1 MTYWHAIILAIIEGL
16 TEFLPVSS
24 TGHMIITSAL
34 LGIPPT
40 DFTKLYLVVVQ
51 LGAILSVL
59 AVYWRRFFQ
68 SVDFYLKLLVA
79 FLPIVVVGALL
90 KKHIDALLGSVST
103 VAVMLVLGGIVLLF
117 IDKWFPPREAE
128 VGAPGEAANPN
139 PSFRQAFVIGVF
151 QCLAVVPG
159 TSRSAA
165 TIVGGLSQRLSRRA
179 AAEFAFFLA
188 MPTMLAASV
197 KDLYD
202 YYKEA
207 KTHGAT
213 LGHLFSAEQLKQLAV
228 GNVVAFVVALLA
240 IRLFVGFV
248 AKNGFRAFGIYRIIA
263 GGILLIM
270 LALKLNLQL
279 V

>member
-1 MTYWHAIILAIIEGL
+1 MTYWHALLLAIVEGI

-24 TGHMIITSAL
+24 TGHMIIASAL

-40 DFTKLYLVVVQ
+40 PFFKLYLVLIQ

-59 AVYWRRFFQ
+59 VVYWKRFFQ
-68 SVDFYLKLLVA
+68 NIDFYLKLLVA
-79 FLPIVVVGALL
+79 FLPIVLVGLL
-90 KKHIDALLGSVST
+90 FKKHIDALLESVTT
-103 VAVMLVLGGIVLLF
+103 VAVMLVVGGIILLF
-117 IDKWFPPREAE
+117 VDRWFPQEDSQAGGHP
-128 VGAPGEAANPN
+128 VTN
-139 PSFRQAFVIGVF
+139 PSFKEALIIGLF

-165 TIVGGLSQRLSRRA
+165 TIVGGITQKLTRRA

-188 MPTMLAASV
+188 MPTMAAAAV
-197 KDLYD
+197 KDIYD

-207 KTHGAT
+207 KAAGIDVS
-213 LGHLFSAEQLKQLAV
+213 HLFTGAEIKMLVL

-248 AKNGFRAFGIYRIIA
+248 AKYGFRAFGIYRIIA

-270 LALKLNLQL
+270 LALKLPLNVL
-279 V
+279 

>member
-1 MTYWHAIILAIIEGL
+1 MTYWHALLLAIVEGI

-24 TGHMIITSAL
+24 TGHMIIASAL

-40 DFTKLYLVVVQ
+40 PFFKLYLVLIQ

-59 AVYWRRFFQ
+59 VVYWKRFFHNI
-68 SVDFYLKLLVA
+68 DFYLKLLVA
-79 FLPIVVVGALL
+79 FLPIVLVGLL
-90 KKHIDALLGSVST
+90 FKKHIDALLESVTT
-103 VAVMLVLGGIVLLF
+103 VAVMLVVGGVVLLF
-117 IDKWFPPREAE
+117 VDRWFPQEDPQEGGHP
-128 VGAPGEAANPN
+128 VTN
-139 PSFRQAFVIGVF
+139 PSFKEALIIGLF

-165 TIVGGLSQRLSRRA
+165 TIVGGLTQKLTRRA

-188 MPTMLAASV
+188 IPTMAAAAL
-197 KDLYD
+197 KDVYD

-207 KTHGAT
+207 KAAGIDVA
-213 LGHLFSAEQLKQLAV
+213 HLFSAAEMKMLVL

-248 AKNGFRAFGIYRIIA
+248 AKYGFRAFGIYRIIA

-270 LALKLNLQL
+270 LALKLPLNVL
-279 V
+279 

>member
-1 MTYWHAIILAIIEGL
+1 MTYWHALLLAIVEGI

-24 TGHMIITSAL
+24 TGHMIIASAL

-40 DFTKLYLVVVQ
+40 PFFKLYLVVIQ
-51 LGAILSVL
+51 LGAILSVFV
-59 AVYWRRFFQ
+59 VYYKRFFQ
-68 SVDFYLKLLVA
+68 SIDFYLKLLVA
-79 FLPIVVVGALL
+79 FLPIVLVGLL
-90 KKHIDALLGSVST
+90 FKKHIDALLESVTT
-103 VAVMLVLGGIVLLF
+103 VAVMLVIGGAVLLF
-117 IDKWFPPREAE
+117 IDRWFPQEDPQEGGHP
-128 VGAPGEAANPN
+128 VTN
-139 PSFRQAFVIGVF
+139 PSFKEALIIGLF

-165 TIVGGLSQRLSRRA
+165 TIIGGLTQKLTRRA

-188 MPTMLAASV
+188 MPTMAAAAV
-197 KDLYD
+197 KDIYD
-202 YYKEA
+202 YYKDA
-207 KTHGAT
+207 KAQGVDVA
-213 LGHLFSAEQLKQLAV
+213 HLFSGTELKMLAL

-248 AKNGFRAFGIYRIIA
+248 ARYGFRAFGIYRIIA

-270 LALKLNLQL
+270 LALKLPLNL

>member
-1 MTYWHAIILAIIEGL
+1 MTYWHALLLAIVEGI

-24 TGHMIITSAL
+24 TGHMIIASAL

-40 DFTKLYLVVVQ
+40 PFFKLYLVLIQ

-59 AVYWRRFFQ
+59 VVYWKRFFQ
-68 SVDFYLKLLVA
+68 NIDFYLKLLVA
-79 FLPIVVVGALL
+79 FLPIVLVGLL
-90 KKHIDALLGSVST
+90 FKKHIDALLESVTT
-103 VAVMLVLGGIVLLF
+103 VAVMLVAGGVVLLF
-117 IDKWFPPREAE
+117 VDRWFPQEDPNAGGHP
-128 VGAPGEAANPN
+128 VTN
-139 PSFRQAFVIGVF
+139 PSFKDALMIGLF

-165 TIVGGLSQRLSRRA
+165 TIVGGLTQKLTRRA

-188 MPTMLAASV
+188 IPTMAAAAV
-197 KDLYD
+197 KDIYD

-207 KTHGAT
+207 KAAGIDVA
-213 LGHLFSAEQLKQLAV
+213 HLFSGAEIKMLVL

-248 AKNGFRAFGIYRIIA
+248 AKYGFRAFGIYRIIA
-263 GGILLIM
+263 GGILLLM
-270 LALKLNLQL
+270 LALKLPLNVL
-279 V
+279 

>member
-1 MTYWHAIILAIIEGL
+1 MTYWHALLLAIVEGI

-24 TGHMIITSAL
+24 TGHMIIASAL

-40 DFTKLYLVVVQ
+40 PFFKLYLVLIQ

-59 AVYWRRFFQ
+59 VVYWKRFFQ
-68 SVDFYLKLLVA
+68 NIDFYLKLLVA
-79 FLPIVVVGALL
+79 FLPIVVVGLL
-90 KKHIDALLGSVST
+90 FKKHIDALLESVTT
-103 VAVMLVLGGIVLLF
+103 VAVMLVVGGVVLLF
-117 IDKWFPPREAE
+117 VDRWFPQEDPKEGGHP
-128 VGAPGEAANPN
+128 VTN
-139 PSFRQAFVIGVF
+139 PSFKEALIIGLF

-165 TIVGGLSQRLSRRA
+165 TIVGGLTQKLTRKA

-188 MPTMLAASV
+188 MPTMAAAAV
-197 KDLYD
+197 KDIYD

-207 KTHGAT
+207 KAAGTDVA
-213 LGHLFSAEQLKQLAV
+213 HLFSAAEVKMLVL

-248 AKNGFRAFGIYRIIA
+248 AKYGFRAFGIYRIIA

-270 LALKLNLQL
+270 LALKLPLNVL
-279 V
+279 

>member
-1 MTYWHAIILAIIEGL
+1 MTYWHALLLAIVEGI

-24 TGHMIITSAL
+24 TGHMIIASAL

-40 DFTKLYLVVVQ
+40 PFFKLYLVLIQ

-59 AVYWRRFFQ
+59 VVYWKRFFHNI
-68 SVDFYLKLLVA
+68 DFYLKLLVA
-79 FLPIVVVGALL
+79 FLPIVLVGLL
-90 KKHIDALLGSVST
+90 FKKHIDALLESVTT
-103 VAVMLVLGGIVLLF
+103 VAVMLVVGGVVLLF
-117 IDKWFPPREAE
+117 VDRWFPQEDPQEGGHP
-128 VGAPGEAANPN
+128 VTN
-139 PSFRQAFVIGVF
+139 PSFKEALIIGLF

-165 TIVGGLSQRLSRRA
+165 TIVGGLTQKLTRRA

-188 MPTMLAASV
+188 IPTMAAAAL
-197 KDLYD
+197 KDVYD

-207 KTHGAT
+207 KAAGIDVA
-213 LGHLFSAEQLKQLAV
+213 HLFSAAEMKMLVL

-248 AKNGFRAFGIYRIIA
+248 AKYGFRAFGIYRIIA
-263 GGILLIM
+263 GGILLLM
-270 LALKLNLQL
+270 LALKIPLTL

>member
-24 TGHMIITSAL
+24 TGHMIVASAL
-34 LGIPPT
+34 LGIPIN

-68 SVDFYLKLLVA
+68 SFDFYLKLLVA
-79 FLPIVVVGALL
+79 FLPIVLVGLLL
-90 KKHIDALLGSVST
+90 KKHIDKLLESVGV
-103 VAVMLVLGGIVLLF
+103 VAFMLVLGGMALLF
-117 IDKWFPPREAE
+117 IDRWFPQRRPEA
-128 VGAPGEAANPN
+128 GESAVTN

-165 TIVGGLSQRLSRRA
+165 TIVGGLSQRLTRQA

-202 YYKEA
+202 YYKDA
-207 KTHGAT
+207 KARGVS
-213 LGHLFSAEQLKQLAV
+213 LGSLFSAEQLQQLAL

-248 AKNGFRAFGIYRIIA
+248 AKNGFRAFGIYRIIV
-263 GGILLIM
+263 GGLLLLM

>member
-1 MTYWHAIILAIIEGL
+1 MTYWHALLLAIVEGI

-24 TGHMIITSAL
+24 TGHMIIASAL

-40 DFTKLYLVVVQ
+40 PFFKLYLVLIQ

-59 AVYWRRFFQ
+59 VVYWKRFFQ
-68 SVDFYLKLLVA
+68 NIDFYLKLLVA
-79 FLPIVVVGALL
+79 FLPIVMVGLL
-90 KKHIDALLGSVST
+90 FKKHIDALLESVTT
-103 VAVMLVLGGIVLLF
+103 VAVMLVVGGVVLLF
-117 IDKWFPPREAE
+117 VDRWFPQEDPKEGGHP
-128 VGAPGEAANPN
+128 VTN
-139 PSFRQAFVIGVF
+139 PSFKEALIIGLF

-165 TIVGGLSQRLSRRA
+165 TIVGGLTQKLTRRA
-179 AAEFAFFLA
+179 AVEFAFLLA
-188 MPTMLAASV
+188 IPTMAAAAV
-197 KDLYD
+197 KDIYD

-207 KTHGAT
+207 KAT
-213 LGHLFSAEQLKQLAV
+213 GVDVAHLFSAAETKMLML

-248 AKNGFRAFGIYRIIA
+248 AKYGFRAFGIYRIIA

-270 LALKLNLQL
+270 LALKLPLNVL
-279 V
+279 

>member
-1 MTYWHAIILAIIEGL
+1 MSYWHAIILAIIEGL

-24 TGHMIITSAL
+24 TGHMIVTSAL
-34 LGIPPT
+34 LGIPINN
-40 DFTKLYLVVVQ
+40 FTKLYLVVVQ
-51 LGAILSVL
+51 LGAILSVF

-68 SVDFYLKLLVA
+68 SFDFYLKLLVA
-79 FLPIVVVGALL
+79 FLPIVVVGLLL
-90 KKHIDALLGSVST
+90 KKHIDLLLESVSV
-103 VAVMLVLGGIVLLF
+103 VAVMLLLGGIVLLF
-117 IDKWFPPREAE
+117 IDKWFPQQRPEA
-128 VGAPGEAANPN
+128 GEHAVTN
-139 PSFRQAFVIGVF
+139 PSYRQAFVIGVF

-165 TIVGGLSQRLSRRA
+165 TIVGGLSQRLTRQA

-197 KDLYD
+197 KDVYD

-207 KTHGAT
+207 KTHGIDAA
-213 LGHLFSAEQLKQLAV
+213 HLFTAEQLKQLAL

-248 AKNGFRAFGIYRIIA
+248 AKYGFRAFGIYRIIV

-270 LALKLNLQL
+270 LALGINLQL

>member
-1 MTYWHAIILAIIEGL
+1 MTYWHALLLAIVEGI

-24 TGHMIITSAL
+24 TGHMIIASAL

-40 DFTKLYLVVVQ
+40 PFFKLYLVVIQ

-59 AVYWRRFFQ
+59 VVYWKRFFQ
-68 SVDFYLKLLVA
+68 SIDFYLKLLVA
-79 FLPIVVVGALL
+79 FLPIVLVGLL
-90 KKHIDALLGSVST
+90 FKKHIDALLESVTT
-103 VAVMLVLGGIVLLF
+103 VAVMLVIGGIVLLF
-117 IDKWFPPREAE
+117 VDRWFPQEDPQEGGHP
-128 VGAPGEAANPN
+128 VTN
-139 PSFRQAFVIGVF
+139 PSFKEALMIGLF

-165 TIVGGLSQRLSRRA
+165 TIVGGLTQKLTRRA

-188 MPTMLAASV
+188 MPTMAAAAT

-207 KTHGAT
+207 KAAGIDIA
-213 LGHLFSAEQLKQLAV
+213 HLFSGAEVKMLVL

-248 AKNGFRAFGIYRIIA
+248 AKYGFRAFGIYRIIA
-263 GGILLIM
+263 GGILLLM
-270 LALKLNLQL
+270 LALKLPLNL

>member
-1 MTYWHAIILAIIEGL
+1 MTYWHALLLAIVEGI

-24 TGHMIITSAL
+24 TGHMIIASAL

-40 DFTKLYLVVVQ
+40 PFFKLYLVLIQ

-59 AVYWRRFFQ
+59 VVYWKRFFQ
-68 SVDFYLKLLVA
+68 NIDFYLKLLVA
-79 FLPIVVVGALL
+79 FLPIVVVGLL
-90 KKHIDALLGSVST
+90 FKKHIDALLESVTT
-103 VAVMLVLGGIVLLF
+103 VAVMLVVGGVILLF
-117 IDKWFPPREAE
+117 VDRWFPQEDPKEGGHP
-128 VGAPGEAANPN
+128 VTN
-139 PSFRQAFVIGVF
+139 PSFKEALIIGLF

-165 TIVGGLSQRLSRRA
+165 TIVGGLTQKLTRQA

-188 MPTMLAASV
+188 MPTMAAAAV
-197 KDLYD
+197 KDIYD

-207 KTHGAT
+207 KANGVDVA
-213 LGHLFSAEQLKQLAV
+213 HLFSAAEIKMLVL

-248 AKNGFRAFGIYRIIA
+248 AKYGFRAFGVYRIIA
-263 GGILLIM
+263 GGILLLL
-270 LALKLNLQL
+270 LALKLPLNL

>member
-1 MTYWHAIILAIIEGL
+1 MSYWHAIILAIIEGL

-24 TGHMIITSAL
+24 TGHMIVASAL
-34 LGIPPT
+34 LGIPIT

-51 LGAILSVL
+51 LGAILSVF

-68 SVDFYLKLLVA
+68 SFDFYLKLLVA
-79 FLPIVVVGALL
+79 FLPIVVVGGLL
-90 KKHIDALLGSVST
+90 KKHIDALLESVST

-117 IDKWFPPREAE
+117 VDKWFPQRHAE
-128 VGAPGEAANPN
+128 TGEHAVST

-165 TIVGGLSQRLSRRA
+165 TIVGGLTQRLTRRA

-207 KTHGAT
+207 KTHGIDV
-213 LGHLFSAEQLKQLAV
+213 GHLFSGEQLRQLAV
-228 GNVVAFVVALLA
+228 GNAVAFVVALLA

-248 AKNGFRAFGIYRIIA
+248 AKNGFRAFGIYRIIV

-270 LALKLNLQL
+270 LALKINLQL

>member
-1 MTYWHAIILAIIEGL
+1 MTYWHALLLAIVEGL

-24 TGHMIITSAL
+24 TGHMIIASAL
-34 LGIPPT
+34 LGIPATP
-40 DFTKLYLVVVQ
+40 FFKLYLVVIQ

-68 SVDFYLKLLVA
+68 SIDFYLKLLVA
-79 FLPIVVVGALL
+79 FLPIIVVGLLL
-90 KKHIDALLGSVST
+90 KKHIDALLESVTT
-103 VAVMLVLGGIVLLF
+103 VAAMLLLGGIVLLF
-117 IDKWFPPREAE
+117 IDRWFPQEEPNKGGHPVTNPNWREA
-128 VGAPGEAANPN
+128 
-139 PSFRQAFVIGVF
+139 FIIGLF

-159 TSRSAA
+159 VSRSAA
-165 TIVGGLSQRLSRRA
+165 TIIGGLTQKLTRRA

-188 MPTMLAASV
+188 MPTMAAAAV

-207 KTHGAT
+207 KAQGIDPT
-213 LGHLFSAEQLKQLAV
+213 HLFTAEQVKQLV
-228 GNVVAFVVALLA
+228 LGNVVAFVVALLA

-248 AKNGFRAFGIYRIIA
+248 AKYGFRAFGIYRIIA
-263 GGILLIM
+263 GGILLLLIG
-270 LALKLNLQL
+270 LGVNIQL

>member
-1 MTYWHAIILAIIEGL
+1 MTYWHALLLAIVEGI

-24 TGHMIITSAL
+24 TGHMIIASAL
-34 LGIPPT
+34 LGMPVTP
-40 DFTKLYLVVVQ
+40 FFKLYLVVIQ

-59 AVYWRRFFQ
+59 VVYWKRFFQ
-68 SVDFYLKLLVA
+68 NIDFYLKLLVA
-79 FLPIVVVGALL
+79 FVPIVLVGLL
-90 KKHIDALLGSVST
+90 FKKHIDALLESVTT
-103 VAVMLVLGGIVLLF
+103 VAVMLVVGGVVLLF
-117 IDKWFPPREAE
+117 VDRWFPQEEPNEGGHP
-128 VGAPGEAANPN
+128 VTN
-139 PSFRQAFVIGVF
+139 PSFREALIIGLF

-165 TIVGGLSQRLSRRA
+165 TIVGGLTQKLTRRA

-188 MPTMLAASV
+188 MPTMAAAAV

-202 YYKEA
+202 YYKDA
-207 KTHGAT
+207 KAQGVD
-213 LGHLFSAEQLKQLAV
+213 LGHLFSDQELKLLLL
-228 GNVVAFVVALLA
+228 GNVVAFGVALLA

-248 AKNGFRAFGIYRIIA
+248 AKYGFRAFGLYRIIA

-270 LALKLNLQL
+270 LALKLPLNL

>member
-1 MTYWHAIILAIIEGL
+1 MTYWHALLLAIVEGI

-24 TGHMIITSAL
+24 TGHMIIASAL

-40 DFTKLYLVVVQ
+40 PFFKLYLVLIQ

-59 AVYWRRFFQ
+59 VVYWKRFFQ
-68 SVDFYLKLLVA
+68 NIDFYLKLLVA
-79 FLPIVVVGALL
+79 FLPIVLVGLL
-90 KKHIDALLGSVST
+90 FKKHIDALLESVTT
-103 VAVMLVLGGIVLLF
+103 VAVMLVVGGVVLLF
-117 IDKWFPPREAE
+117 VDRWFPQEDPKEGGHP
-128 VGAPGEAANPN
+128 VTN
-139 PSFRQAFVIGVF
+139 PSFKEALIIGLF

-165 TIVGGLSQRLSRRA
+165 TIVGGLTQKLTRRA

-188 MPTMLAASV
+188 MPTMAAAAV
-197 KDLYD
+197 KDIYD

-207 KTHGAT
+207 KAAGIDVA
-213 LGHLFSAEQLKQLAV
+213 HLFSGAEIKMLVL

-248 AKNGFRAFGIYRIIA
+248 TKYGFRAFGIYRIIV
-263 GGILLIM
+263 GGLLLLLIG
-270 LALKLNLQL
+270 LGVNLQL

>member
-1 MTYWHAIILAIIEGL
+1 MTYWHALLLAIVEGI

-24 TGHMIITSAL
+24 TGHMIIASAL

-40 DFTKLYLVVVQ
+40 PFFKLYLVLIQ

-59 AVYWRRFFQ
+59 VVYWKRFFQ
-68 SVDFYLKLLVA
+68 NIDFYLKLLVA
-79 FLPIVVVGALL
+79 FLPIIVVGLL
-90 KKHIDALLGSVST
+90 FKKHIDKLLESVTT
-103 VAVMLVLGGIVLLF
+103 VAVMLVVGGVILLF
-117 IDKWFPPREAE
+117 VDRWFPQEDGNAGGRP
-128 VGAPGEAANPN
+128 VTN
-139 PSFRQAFVIGVF
+139 PSFKEALIIGLF

-165 TIVGGLSQRLSRRA
+165 TIVGGLTQKLTRQA

-188 MPTMLAASV
+188 MPTMAAAAV
-197 KDLYD
+197 KDIYD

-207 KTHGAT
+207 KANGVDLA
-213 LGHLFSAEQLKQLAV
+213 HLFTGAEIKMLVL
-228 GNVVAFVVALLA
+228 GNVAAFVVALLA

-248 AKNGFRAFGIYRIIA
+248 AKYGFRAFGIYRIIA
-263 GGILLIM
+263 GGILLLM
-270 LALKLNLQL
+270 LALKIPLTL

>member
-1 MTYWHAIILAIIEGL
+1 MTYWHALLLAIVEGI

-24 TGHMIITSAL
+24 TGHMIIASAL

-40 DFTKLYLVVVQ
+40 PFFKLYLVLIQ

-59 AVYWRRFFQ
+59 VVYWKRFFQ
-68 SVDFYLKLLVA
+68 NIDFYLKLLVA
-79 FLPIVVVGALL
+79 FLPIVVVGLL
-90 KKHIDALLGSVST
+90 FKKHIDALLESVTT
-103 VAVMLVLGGIVLLF
+103 VAVMLVVGGVVLLF
-117 IDKWFPPREAE
+117 VDRWFPQEDSQEGGHP
-128 VGAPGEAANPN
+128 VTN
-139 PSFRQAFVIGVF
+139 PSFKEAFIIGLF

-165 TIVGGLSQRLSRRA
+165 TIVGGLTQKLTRRA

-188 MPTMLAASV
+188 MPTMAAAAV
-197 KDLYD
+197 KDIYD

-207 KTHGAT
+207 KAAGTDVA
-213 LGHLFSAEQLKQLAV
+213 HLFSAAEVKMLVL

-248 AKNGFRAFGIYRIIA
+248 AKYGFRAFGIYRIIA

-270 LALKLNLQL
+270 LALKLPLNVL
-279 V
+279 